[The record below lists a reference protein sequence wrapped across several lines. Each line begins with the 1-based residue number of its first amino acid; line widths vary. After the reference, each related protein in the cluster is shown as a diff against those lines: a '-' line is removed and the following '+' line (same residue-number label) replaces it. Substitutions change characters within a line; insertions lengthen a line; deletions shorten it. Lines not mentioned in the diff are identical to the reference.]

1 VLSIEQL
8 KALQALVGQ
17 VFVDPALV
25 SWVVDLATATRKPA
39 EHGLEVIA
47 PYISYGASP
56 RGPISV
62 VAAARALAVLRGR
75 DYVLPADVEAVV
87 RDAFRHRLVL
97 SYQALAEEVT
107 ADQVLDHVLA
117 AFAAPS
123 IDLGRQ
129 RSAVA

>member
-1 VLSIEQL
+1 
-8 KALQALVGQ
+8 
-17 VFVDPALV
+17 V

-39 EHGLEVIA
+39 EAGLDAIA

-62 VAAARALAVLRGR
+62 VSAARALAVLRQR

-87 RDAFRHRLVL
+87 RDGFRHRLVL

-107 ADQVLDHVLA
+107 ADQVLDHVLEA
-117 AFAAPS
+117 IAPPQ
-123 IDLGRQ
+123 IDLGRTAT
-129 RSAVA
+129 AVA